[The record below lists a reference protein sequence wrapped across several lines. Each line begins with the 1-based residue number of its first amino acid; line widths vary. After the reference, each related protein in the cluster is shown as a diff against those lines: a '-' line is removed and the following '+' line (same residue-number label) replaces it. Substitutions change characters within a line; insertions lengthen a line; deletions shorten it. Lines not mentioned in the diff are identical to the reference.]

1 MRVWLCVCWSLC
13 CCDAQMLALRRSL
26 WGYCPRSRGASTV
39 PRLDRQPSVLAV
51 GRALRSL
58 LLSATVAAPRS
69 PCCLLLCLC
78 SFVST
83 VLVSVCPGVGVN
95 IFEEVGWFRPPKI
108 SKDMSTGKPIKRAYF
123 QPRRLGEEN
132 FRPYTFSH
140 ASFGY
145 DLVSVHACHVNVQ
158 VQHQTVIRE
167 NSCQSRRRSAP
178 SDVTAIFIC
187 TLKLQL
193 GRGAARRSAFW
204 TLVLGSYNSLMLYL
218 YLGPT
223 T

>member
-83 VLVSVCPGVGVN
+83 VLVSACPGVGVN
-95 IFEEVGWFRPPKI
+95 IFEDINKYTRFQRNAAPQCSSAHTNMRYGIATSILLFTKASIYAPAQPAGLPTII
-108 SKDMSTGKPIKRAYF
+108 SHLS
-123 QPRRLGEEN
+123 RLPG
-132 FRPYTFSH
+132 
-140 ASFGY
+140 
-145 DLVSVHACHVNVQ
+145 SV
-158 VQHQTVIRE
+158 
-167 NSCQSRRRSAP
+167 
-178 SDVTAIFIC
+178 
-187 TLKLQL
+187 
-193 GRGAARRSAFW
+193 
-204 TLVLGSYNSLMLYL
+204 
-218 YLGPT
+218 
-223 T
+223 

>member
-1 MRVWLCVCWSLC
+1 MWLCVCWSLC

-95 IFEEVGWFRPPKI
+95 IFEQCRPGMSMKILNSVPLRTPDGVVNLRPNAMSRPRKTDGLPKSPARSPPSSAARGPDGAEKGRI
-108 SKDMSTGKPIKRAYF
+108 LRTIKSSMTSSTTAKRAA
-123 QPRRLGEEN
+123 N
-132 FRPYTFSH
+132 N
-140 ASFGY
+140 A
-145 DLVSVHACHVNVQ
+145 
-158 VQHQTVIRE
+158 
-167 NSCQSRRRSAP
+167 
-178 SDVTAIFIC
+178 
-187 TLKLQL
+187 
-193 GRGAARRSAFW
+193 
-204 TLVLGSYNSLMLYL
+204 
-218 YLGPT
+218 
-223 T
+223 